1 MKEFFLNSV
10 KQKICF
16 GIGSRNKFYL
26 VNNNLKLVH
35 SCCKR
40 FKGRGVEYDDLYG
53 AGCLGL
59 VKAANAFKEEL
70 GFCFSTYAVPVILG
84 EIKRLFRDGGAV
96 KVSRSLKEL
105 SLKTTKARD
114 QLSLKLGRDP
124 TVKELADVLG
134 VSAEE
139 TAEALSAAVPPSSLS
154 YLNEDGELKEM
165 DLGMAKSAEDE
176 ISNRIAINQILSR
189 FEIQDRNLIKL
200 RYFCSKTQNETARL
214 LGITQVQVSR
224 REKKLLKI
232 MSELL

>member
-1 MKEFFLNSV
+1 MNKEE
-10 KQKICF
+10 
-16 GIGSRNKFYL
+16 L
-26 VNNNLKLVH
+26 VNNNLMLVH

-59 VKAANAFKEEL
+59 VKAANAFKAEL

-84 EIKRLFRDGGAV
+84 EIKRLFRDGGAI

-105 SLKTTKARD
+105 SLRTTKLRD
-114 QLSLKLGRDP
+114 ELRVKWGREP
-124 TVKELADVLG
+124 TVKELALALN
-134 VSAEE
+134 VSVEE

-154 YLNEDGELKEM
+154 YLNEDGELKEL
-165 DLGMAKSAEDE
+165 DVGVSKSAEDE
-176 ISNRIAINQILSR
+176 VSNKLAINQILSR
-189 FEIQDRNLIKL
+189 FEKNDQNLIKL
-200 RYFCSKTQNETARL
+200 RYFAGKTQSETARL
-214 LGITQVQVSR
+214 LGMTQVQISR

>member
-1 MKEFFLNSV
+1 M
-10 KQKICF
+10 
-16 GIGSRNKFYL
+16 
-26 VNNNLKLVH
+26 VNNNLMLVH

-84 EIKRLFRDGGAV
+84 EIKRLFRDGGAI

-105 SLKTTKARD
+105 SLRTTKVRD
-114 QLSLKLGRDP
+114 ELRVKWGREP
-124 TVKELADVLG
+124 TVKELALALNVG
-134 VSAEE
+134 VEE

-154 YLNEDGELKEM
+154 YLNEDGEIKEL
-165 DLGMAKSAEDE
+165 DVGVSKSAEDE
-176 ISNRIAINQILSR
+176 VSNRLAINQILSR
-189 FEIQDRNLIKL
+189 FEKNDQNLIKL
-200 RYFCSKTQNETARL
+200 RYFAGKTQSETARL
-214 LGITQVQVSR
+214 LGMTQVQISR

>member
-1 MKEFFLNSV
+1 MNKEE
-10 KQKICF
+10 
-16 GIGSRNKFYL
+16 L
-26 VNNNLKLVH
+26 VNNNLMLVH

-59 VKAANAFKEEL
+59 VKAANAFKAEL

-84 EIKRLFRDGGAV
+84 EIKRLFRDGGAI

-105 SLKTTKARD
+105 SLRTTKLRD
-114 QLSLKLGRDP
+114 ELRVKWGREPTVNELSLALN
-124 TVKELADVLG
+124 
-134 VSAEE
+134 VSVEE

-154 YLNEDGELKEM
+154 YLNEDGEIKEL
-165 DLGMAKSAEDE
+165 DIGVSKSAEDE
-176 ISNRIAINQILSR
+176 VSNRLAINQILSR
-189 FEIQDRNLIKL
+189 FEKNDQNLIKL
-200 RYFCSKTQNETARL
+200 RYFAGKTQSETARL
-214 LGITQVQVSR
+214 LGMTQVQISR

>member
-1 MKEFFLNSV
+1 M
-10 KQKICF
+10 
-16 GIGSRNKFYL
+16 
-26 VNNNLKLVH
+26 VNNNLMLVH

-84 EIKRLFRDGGAV
+84 EIKRLFRDGGAI

-105 SLKTTKARD
+105 SLRTSKVRD
-114 QLSLKLGRDP
+114 ELRVKWGREP
-124 TVKELADVLG
+124 TVKELALALN
-134 VSAEE
+134 VSIEE

-154 YLNEDGELKEM
+154 YLNEDGEIKEL
-165 DLGMAKSAEDE
+165 DVGVSKSAEDE
-176 ISNRIAINQILSR
+176 VSNRLAINQILSH
-189 FEIQDRNLIKL
+189 FEKNDQNLIKL
-200 RYFCSKTQNETARL
+200 RYFAGKTQSETARL
-214 LGITQVQVSR
+214 LGMTQVQISR

>member
-1 MKEFFLNSV
+1 MNKEN
-10 KQKICF
+10 
-16 GIGSRNKFYL
+16 L
-26 VNNNLKLVH
+26 VNNNLMLVH

-40 FKGRGVEYDDLYG
+40 FKGRGIEYDDLYG

-105 SLKTTKARD
+105 SLKTTKMRD
-114 QLSLKLGRDP
+114 ELSIKLGREP
-124 TVKELADVLG
+124 TVKELADILG

-139 TAEALSAAVPPSSLS
+139 TAEALCAAVPPSSLS
-154 YLNEDGELKEM
+154 YIDEDGELKEM
-165 DLGMAKSAEDE
+165 DIGMAKSAEDE
-176 ISNRIAINQILSR
+176 ISNRLAINQILSH
-189 FEIQDRNLIKL
+189 FEKQDRDLIKL
-200 RYFCSKTQNETARL
+200 RYFCGKTQSETARL
-214 LGITQVQVSR
+214 IGMTQVQVSR

>member
-1 MKEFFLNSV
+1 MNKET
-10 KQKICF
+10 
-16 GIGSRNKFYL
+16 L

-40 FKGRGVEYDDLYG
+40 FKGRGIEYDDLYG

-105 SLKTTKARD
+105 SLRTIKLRD
-114 QLSLKLGRDP
+114 EMSLSLGREP
-124 TVKELADVLG
+124 TIKELAISLDV
-134 VSAEE
+134 SPEE
-139 TAEALSAAVPPSSLS
+139 IAEALSSAVPPSSLS
-154 YLNEDGELKEM
+154 YVNEDGELKEL
-165 DLGMAKSAEDE
+165 DVGLEKSAEDE
-176 ISNRIAINQILSR
+176 VSNRLAINQILSR
-189 FEIQDRNLIKL
+189 FEENDRLLIRL
-200 RYFCSKTQNETARL
+200 RYFAGKTQSETARIL
-214 LGITQVQVSR
+214 EMTQVQVSR

-232 MSELL
+232 MGDLLNG